1 MKIIISESQLRLLKE
16 ESISDMGLQ
25 ELYDRALKL
34 KKVVSK
40 NVKDELEDYYWF
52 SDLQVDIDRDWGGLP
67 VYNFTLKINL
77 SIPKDEFYSKKL
89 KNEIHDKIS
98 DVFSEYFPQVNKH
111 TQYNLTGTWVGFI
124 QDDEYYTIYI

>member
-1 MKIIISESQLRLLKE
+1 ME
-16 ESISDMGLQ
+16 
-25 ELYDRALKL
+25 
-34 KKVVSK
+34 
-40 NVKDELEDYYWF
+40 YYFWF
-52 SDLQVDIDRDWGGLP
+52 DDLQVDIDRDWGGLP

-98 DVFSEYFPQVNKH
+98 DVFMEYFPQVNKH

-124 QDDEYYTIYI
+124 QDDEFYTITI